1 MIYREFGKTG
11 WDVSVIGQGTWNIG
25 NQWGEMDD
33 ATAEAIIKTAFE
45 GGMNLFDAAE
55 SYGDPQG
62 LSEIR
67 LGKAL
72 KGIRDK
78 VYVVSKI
85 GYWGARTG
93 QSIPKTT
100 SDMIRGCG
108 HACAG
113 RLRTDHIDVMLCHEG
128 GIEDPTIYIEGF
140 EDLKT
145 EGFIRAYGIST
156 NGMEPLKRFHEVSGG
171 NCAVAEI
178 DYSLLNRSP
187 EQDLLPY
194 CQENGIAVLVR
205 GPVAMGL
212 LSGKC
217 GPDTVY
223 TDAVRKGWN
232 RGGPNRAEFEEKI
245 ARVEQIK
252 SAIGDADLVTT
263 ALRYV
268 ISHSAGPVAIPG
280 ATSPAQAESNAKA
293 GESTLTDRELS
304 ALRA

>member
-1 MIYREFGKTG
+1 MITRAFGKTG

-25 NQWGEMDD
+25 NQWGEMTD
-33 ATAEAIIKTAFE
+33 ATAEAIIKTAYD

-55 SYGDPQG
+55 SYGEPQG

-72 KGIRDK
+72 KGIRNK
-78 VYVVSKI
+78 VYIVSKV
-85 GYWGARTG
+85 GHWGARTG
-93 QSIPKTT
+93 QGVPKTT
-100 SDMIRGCG
+100 PDLIRGCG

-113 RLRTDHIDVMLCHEG
+113 RMRTDYIDVMLCHEG
-128 GIEDPTIYIEGF
+128 DIEDASIYIAGF
-140 EDLKT
+140 EDLKA
-145 EGFIRAYGIST
+145 EGFIRAYGISP
-156 NGMEPLKRFHEVSGG
+156 GGLEPLKRFNEASGG

-178 DYSLLNRSP
+178 DYSLLNRAP

-194 CQENGIAVLVR
+194 CEENGIAVLVR

-217 GPDTVY
+217 GPDTVF

-232 RGGPNRAEFEEKI
+232 EGGPNRPEFEEKT

-252 SAIGDADLVTT
+252 SLIGDADLVTT

-268 ISHSAGPVAIPG
+268 ISHSSSPVAIPG
-280 ATSPAQAESNAKA
+280 ATSPSQAETNAKA
-293 GESTLTDRELS
+293 GESLLTENELA